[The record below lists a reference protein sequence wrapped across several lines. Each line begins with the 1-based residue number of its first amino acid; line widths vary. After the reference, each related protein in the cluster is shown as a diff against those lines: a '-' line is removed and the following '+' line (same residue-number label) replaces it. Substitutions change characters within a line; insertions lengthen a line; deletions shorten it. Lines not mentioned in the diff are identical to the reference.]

1 MEMEITLAL
10 FIIIC
15 LSILL
20 FFVYHLLAWISNICT
35 QRKQRSLAIEESKRK
50 VIEEYRSRY
59 LGALK
64 EIASKEKREKIDI
77 DAYQIYIKAVKELC
91 DLPENNHGNA

>member
-20 FFVYHLLAWISNICT
+20 FFVYHLLTWISNICT
-35 QRKQRSLAIEESKRK
+35 QKKQRSLAIEESKRK

-59 LGALK
+59 LDALK
-64 EIASKEKREKIDI
+64 ENASKEKREKTDK
-77 DAYQIYIKAVKELC
+77 DAFKNYIKAVKDLC
-91 DLPENNHGNA
+91 DLPEKNNGNA